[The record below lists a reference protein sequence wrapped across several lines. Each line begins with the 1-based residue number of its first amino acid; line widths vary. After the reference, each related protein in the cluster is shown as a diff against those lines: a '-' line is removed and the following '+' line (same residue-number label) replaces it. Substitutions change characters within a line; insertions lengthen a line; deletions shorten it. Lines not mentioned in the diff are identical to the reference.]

1 MEAFIATFYHY
12 STGKMAL
19 AINKCL
25 HICMYAQLYPSADF
39 HEFNWAYC
47 NTKIN
52 SVCYM
57 WTPQS
62 FALHGS
68 YLMFSSPKT
77 DP

>member
-1 MEAFIATFYHY
+1 MEAFIATFYLY

-25 HICMYAQLYPSADF
+25 HICMYAQLYPSQIF
-39 HEFNWAYC
+39 MKSIEL
-47 NTKIN
+47 TVTIN

-62 FALHGS
+62 SALHGS
-68 YLMFSSPKT
+68 YLMFPSPKT